1 MEHVIKK
8 YNGIVDVKRPI
19 DIQLNYIDEYLKK
32 KELNIKGSSSEYW
45 KWFSRCAQHE
55 YDHTEGIL
63 FIDALELSNSL
74 N

>member
-1 MEHVIKK
+1 MQQC
-8 YNGIVDVKRPI
+8 P
-19 DIQLNYIDEYLKK
+19 
-32 KELNIKGSSSEYW
+32 SSEYW